1 MTARTGRRS
10 GVGVRS
16 SRRMRPSP
24 FRSAAP
30 LILAGSALLGGCR
43 TAGLLDL
50 GGRSGLA
57 TGALY
62 RHAES
67 IVLARDHEADPRCRH
82 RKVLD
87 TRLVEAPE
95 AEADPRGAHESFSFS
110 GSGTP
115 SSYVIPPERRY
126 SRFVERW
133 AIQRCDAEVFYR
145 VTYTP
150 GASGTDVTAEL
161 ESTPPPP

>member
-1 MTARTGRRS
+1 MTDRARRRAGRARGS
-10 GVGVRS
+10 GRW
-16 SRRMRPSP
+16 SRLRMSRVSV
-24 FRSAAP
+24 P
-30 LILAGSALLGGCR
+30 LLVAGSAWVAGCR
-43 TAGLLDL
+43 MPGGIDL

-67 IVLARDHEADPRCRH
+67 IVLARDHEADPKCRQ

-87 TRLVEAPE
+87 TRLIEAPE
-95 AEADPRGAHESFSFS
+95 AEADPRGGHESFSFS

-115 SSYVIPPERRY
+115 SSYVVPPERRY

-133 AIQRCDAEVFYR
+133 AIQRCDSEVFYR

-150 GASGTDVTAEL
+150 GASGTDVVAEL

>member
-1 MTARTGRRS
+1 MIGRVHRRTGRA
-10 GVGVRS
+10 G
-16 SRRMRPSP
+16 
-24 FRSAAP
+24 AP
-30 LILAGSALLGGCR
+30 GRWSCPAMPHVSMPLLVAGSAWMAGCR
-43 TAGLLDL
+43 MPGGIDL

-67 IVLARDHEADPRCRH
+67 IVLARDQGADPKCRQ
-82 RKVLD
+82 RQVLD
-87 TRLVEAPE
+87 TRLIEAPE
-95 AEADPRGAHESFSFS
+95 AEADPRGGHESFSFS

-115 SSYVIPPERRY
+115 SSYVVPPERRY

-133 AIQRCDAEVFYR
+133 AIQRCDSEVFYR

-150 GASGTDVTAEL
+150 GASGTDVTGEL
-161 ESTPPPP
+161 ESTPPPT